1 MMTSAGERCS
11 SSSLWQLWIDTG
23 GTFTDCIAIDP
34 GGSVQRVKVLSS
46 GAVRARVVSNGV
58 DDLRLETPFDVPGGF
73 FEGYGLI
80 PLAGGAPVQVEEWAA
95 DGSCRLVESEGS
107 GNPGGAN
114 PRHPRTCPSAP
125 HRALGWNGSGF
136 GPELVV
142 ELVSPE
148 NAPILAARIATGT
161 ALGEPLPACDLR
173 LATTR
178 GTNALLERAGSRT
191 VLFVTEG
198 FADLLLIGDQARPDI
213 FALNIERPAPLYERA
228 VEVGGRLDAEGREL
242 LPLDEDGLRTA
253 ARALVGEGFRAAAVA
268 LMHSYRNPV
277 HERRTER
284 ILRCAGFE
292 TVSCS
297 AELAPLIKIVPRAHT
312 AVVDAYLGRA
322 VGEYLETTG
331 AALSGGSKVG
341 ARGVAPRVMT
351 SAGGLASFAS
361 YRPKDSLLS
370 GPAGGVVGAAAAGRA
385 SGMERI
391 IGFDMGGTS
400 TDVSRYDGD
409 FEYNFEFRVGDATV
423 VAPALAIE
431 TVAAGGGSICG
442 VDHGQLK
449 VGPESA
455 GARPGPACYGA
466 GGPLTIT
473 DVNLLLGRIDPA
485 AFGLPIDAAA
495 AERRSAEALSGLAGS
510 EEQLLGGFLQ
520 VANERMADAI
530 RRISISRGYDPA
542 DYALV
547 SFGGAGGQHACAIA
561 SELGMRTVI
570 VPVDTSLLSA
580 VGLGHAVLERFAHRQ
595 VLAPLDAVAAGP
607 LVEKLEQ
614 EALAALVSERGANLE
629 GAAVRRRI
637 VRLRLQGQET
647 ALEVELASAAHA
659 RSTGAI
665 ASLFAERY
673 RAVYGYPPPE
683 HPIEVESIRVL
694 ASTAPAA
701 GRLDRGRE
709 ERAAER
715 GTGRRRAWFDPW
727 KAAELLV
734 REDLAPG
741 FERSGPCLVQ
751 ERHSITVVEPGWDLR
766 VDDAHALVL
775 SRTADV

>member
-1 MMTSAGERCS
+1 MPP
-11 SSSLWQLWIDTG
+11 LWQLWIDTG
-23 GTFTDCIAIDP
+23 GTFTDCVAIDP
-34 GGSVQRVKVLSS
+34 EGSSRCVKVLSS
-46 GAVRARVVSNGV
+46 GAVRATVVSNGAQGP
-58 DDLRLETPFDVPGGF
+58 RLETRFDLPEGF
-73 FEGYGLI
+73 FAGYRAVPLGEGTPAL
-80 PLAGGAPVQVEEWAA
+80 VEEWSA
-95 DGSCRLVESEGS
+95 DGTCRLLPVE
-107 GNPGGAN
+107 GGAAT
-114 PRHPRTCPSAP
+114 P
-125 HRALGWNGSGF
+125 ALEPGRVL
-136 GPELVV
+136 EL
-142 ELVSPE
+142 LSPE
-148 NAPILAARIATGT
+148 NAPILAARIATGS
-161 ALGEPLPACDLR
+161 ALSEPLPPCDLR

-213 FALNIERPAPLYERA
+213 FALAVERPAPLYERS

-242 LPLDEDGLRTA
+242 EPLDEDGLGNA
-253 ARALVGEGFRAAAVA
+253 ARALVDEGFRAAAVA
-268 LMHSYRNPV
+268 LMHSYRNPD
-277 HERRTER
+277 HERRAER
-284 ILRCAGFE
+284 ILRSAGFR

-322 VGEYLETTG
+322 VGGYLETTG
-331 AALSGGSKVG
+331 AALSGGRAGGRGPEAGEAGG
-341 ARGVAPRVMT
+341 AAPRVMT
-351 SAGGLASFAS
+351 SAGGLAGFSS

-385 SGMERI
+385 SGHDRV

-409 FEYNFEFRVGDATV
+409 FEYNFEFRVGDAVV

-431 TVAAGGGSICG
+431 TVASGGGSICR
-442 VDHGQLK
+442 VDHGQLE

-473 DVNLLLGRIDPA
+473 DVNLLLGRIDPS
-485 AFGLPIDAAA
+485 AFGLPIDVAA
-495 AERRSAEALSGLAGS
+495 AEERAAEALAGLGGVN
-510 EEQLLGGFLQ
+510 ERLLGGFLAI
-520 VANERMADAI
+520 ANERMADAI
-530 RRISISRGYDPA
+530 RRISISRGYDPT

-561 SELGMRTVI
+561 SELGMETVI

-595 VLAPLDAVAAGP
+595 VLEPLDGGGVGSV
-607 LVEKLEQ
+607 VERLEG
-614 EALAALVSERGANLE
+614 EALSRLLEEGGANLE

-637 VRLRLQGQET
+637 VRLRLLGQET
-647 ALEVELASAAHA
+647 ALEVEPASAAEA
-659 RSTGAI
+659 ASSEVI
-665 ASLFAERY
+665 AGLFADRY
-673 RAVYGYPPPE
+673 QAVYGYPPPE
-683 HPIEVESIRVL
+683 HPIEVESVRVL

-701 GRLDRGRE
+701 ARLDRAGTARGRE
-709 ERAAER
+709 VEAGEY
-715 GTGRRRAWFDPW
+715 RAWFAGW
-727 KAAELLV
+727 GTAALLR

-751 ERHSITVVEPGWDLR
+751 ERHSITVVEPGWSLR
-766 VDDAHALVL
+766 VDEARALVL
-775 SRTADV
+775 EGPQEA

>member
-1 MMTSAGERCS
+1 MPP
-11 SSSLWQLWIDTG
+11 LWQLWIDTG
-23 GTFTDCIAIDP
+23 GTFTDCVAIDP
-34 GGSVQRVKVLSS
+34 EGSSRCVKVLSS
-46 GAVRARVVSNGV
+46 GAVRATVVSNGARGP
-58 DDLRLETPFDVPGGF
+58 RLETRFDLPDGFFAGYRAAPLGEGAPALVERWSADGTCGLRPAVPG
-73 FEGYGLI
+73 
-80 PLAGGAPVQVEEWAA
+80 AGDPVYRPGQV
-95 DGSCRLVESEGS
+95 L
-107 GNPGGAN
+107 
-114 PRHPRTCPSAP
+114 
-125 HRALGWNGSGF
+125 
-136 GPELVV
+136 

-161 ALGEPLPACDLR
+161 ALREPLPPCDLR

-191 VLFVTEG
+191 ALFVTEG
-198 FADLLLIGDQARPDI
+198 FGDLLLIGDQARPDI
-213 FALNIERPAPLYERA
+213 FALAVERPAPLYERS
-228 VEVGGRLDAEGREL
+228 VEVAGRLDAGGREL
-242 LPLDEDGLRTA
+242 VPLDEDGLERA
-253 ARALVGEGFRAAAVA
+253 ARALVDEGFRAAAVA
-268 LMHSYRNPV
+268 FMHSYRNPD
-277 HERRTER
+277 HERRAER
-284 ILRCAGFE
+284 VLRSAGFG

-322 VGEYLETTG
+322 VGGYLETTG
-331 AALSGGSKVG
+331 AALAGGRGPDAGESD
-341 ARGVAPRVMT
+341 GVAPRVMT

-385 SGMERI
+385 SGHERV

-409 FEYNFEFRVGDATV
+409 FEYNFEFRVGDAVV

-431 TVAAGGGSICG
+431 TVAAGGGSICR

-485 AFGLPIDAAA
+485 AFGLPIDVAA
-495 AERRSAEALSGLAGS
+495 AERRAAEALAGLGGGA
-510 EEQLLGGFLQ
+510 ERLLGGFLAI
-520 VANERMADAI
+520 ANERMADAI

-561 SELGMRTVI
+561 SELGMETVV

-595 VLAPLDAVAAGP
+595 VLEPLDGGGVGAAVDA
-607 LVEKLEQ
+607 LER
-614 EALAALVSERGANLE
+614 EALSRLLEERGANLE

-637 VRLRLQGQET
+637 VRLRLLGQET
-647 ALEVELASAAHA
+647 ALEVEPASAEEA
-659 RSTGAI
+659 RSADGI
-665 ASLFAERY
+665 AALFAERY

-683 HPIEVESIRVL
+683 HPIEVESVRVL

-701 GRLDRGRE
+701 ARLDREGGGPAGDVGVGE
-709 ERAAER
+709 C
-715 GTGRRRAWFDPW
+715 RAWFDGW
-727 KAAELLV
+727 RTAALLCREEL
-734 REDLAPG
+734 AAG

-751 ERHSITVVEPGWDLR
+751 ERHSITVVEPGWKLR
-766 VDDAHALVL
+766 VDEAGALVL
-775 SRTADV
+775 RFDAA

>member
-1 MMTSAGERCS
+1 MPP
-11 SSSLWQLWIDTG
+11 LWQLWIDTG
-23 GTFTDCIAIDP
+23 GTFTDCVAIDP
-34 GGSVQRVKVLSS
+34 EGSSRCVKVLSS
-46 GAVRARVVSNGV
+46 GAVRATVLSNGPRGP
-58 DDLRLETPFDVPGGF
+58 RLETRFDLPEGF
-73 FEGYGLI
+73 FAGYRAV
-80 PLAGGAPVQVEEWAA
+80 PLGEGAPALVDRWSA
-95 DGSCRLVESEGS
+95 DGTCSLLPAESGVATPACE
-107 GNPGGAN
+107 PGQV
-114 PRHPRTCPSAP
+114 
-125 HRALGWNGSGF
+125 L
-136 GPELVV
+136 EL
-142 ELVSPE
+142 LSPE
-148 NAPILAARIATGT
+148 NAPILAARIATGR
-161 ALGEPLPACDLR
+161 ALNESLPPCDLR

-191 VLFVTEG
+191 VLFVTAG

-213 FALNIERPAPLYERA
+213 FALAVERPAPLHERS

-242 LPLDEDGLRTA
+242 EPLDEDGLRTA
-253 ARALVGEGFRAAAVA
+253 ARALVDEGFGAAAVA
-268 LMHSYRNPV
+268 LMHSYRNPD
-277 HERRTER
+277 HERRAER
-284 ILRCAGFE
+284 ILRSAGFA

-322 VGEYLETTG
+322 VGGYLETTRT
-331 AALSGGSKVG
+331 ALSGSRGSEAG
-341 ARGVAPRVMT
+341 EAGGVAPRVMT
-351 SAGGLASFAS
+351 SAGGLAGFSS

-385 SGMERI
+385 SGHERV

-409 FEYNFEFRVGDATV
+409 FEYNFEFRVGDAVV

-431 TVAAGGGSICG
+431 TVASGGGSICR

-473 DVNLLLGRIDPA
+473 DVNLLLGRIDPK
-485 AFGLPIDAAA
+485 AFGLPIDVAA
-495 AERRSAEALSGLAGS
+495 AEDRAAEALADLGGVD
-510 EEQLLGGFLQ
+510 ERLLGGFLAI
-520 VANERMADAI
+520 ANERMADAI
-530 RRISISRGYDPA
+530 RRISISRGYDPT

-561 SELGMRTVI
+561 SELGMGTVL

-595 VLAPLDAVAAGP
+595 VLEPLDGGGVGSV
-607 LVEKLEQ
+607 VERLER
-614 EALAALVSERGANLE
+614 EALSRLLEERGANLE

-637 VRLRLQGQET
+637 VRLRLLGQET
-647 ALEVELASAAHA
+647 ALEVEPASAAEA
-659 RSTGAI
+659 ASTDLI
-665 ASLFAERY
+665 AGLFADRY
-673 RAVYGYPPPE
+673 QAVYGYPPPE
-683 HPIEVESIRVL
+683 HPIEVESVRVL

-701 GRLDRGRE
+701 ARLDRAGT
-709 ERAAER
+709 AASGDAGAGEY
-715 GTGRRRAWFDPW
+715 RAWFDGW
-727 KAAELLV
+727 RTAALLR

-751 ERHSITVVEPGWDLR
+751 ERHSITVVEPGWRLR
-766 VDDAHALVL
+766 VDEARGLLLRRAQT
-775 SRTADV
+775 SGAKERI

>member
-1 MMTSAGERCS
+1 MP
-11 SSSLWQLWIDTG
+11 SLWQLWIDTG

-34 GGSVQRVKVLSS
+34 AGAARSVKVLSS
-46 GAVRARVVSNGV
+46 GAVRATVRSNGV
-58 DDLRLETPFDVPGGF
+58 RGLRLQTPFDVLDGF
-73 FEGYGLI
+73 FAGYGVARLDRGS
-80 PLAGGAPVQVEEWAA
+80 PDDGEAARVDTWSA
-95 DGSCRLVESEGS
+95 DGTCRLRPVGDV
-107 GNPGGAN
+107 A
-114 PRHPRTCPSAP
+114 A
-125 HRALGWNGSGF
+125 ASGF
-136 GPELVV
+136 EPGQVL

-148 NAPILAARIATGT
+148 NAPILAARIATGR
-161 ALGEPLPACDLR
+161 ALHEALPPCDLR

-191 VLFVTEG
+191 ALFLTEG
-198 FADLLLIGDQARPDI
+198 FGDLLLIGDQARPDI
-213 FALNIERPAPLYERA
+213 FALDIERPAPLYERA

-242 LPLDEDGLRTA
+242 APLDEAGLRA
-253 ARALVGEGFRAAAVA
+253 AAASLVAEGFRAAAVA
-268 LMHSYRNPV
+268 LMHSYRNPA
-277 HERRTER
+277 HERRAER
-284 ILRCAGFE
+284 VLRDAGFE

-322 VGEYLETTG
+322 VGGYLEATG
-331 AALSGGSKVG
+331 AALSGGSKVEDG
-341 ARGVAPRVMT
+341 GPAPRVMT
-351 SAGGLASFAS
+351 SAGGLASFSS

-385 SGMERI
+385 SGTERV

-409 FEYNFEFRVGDATV
+409 FEYNFEFRVGDAVV

-485 AFGLPIDAAA
+485 AFGLPVDVAA
-495 AERRSAEALSGLAGS
+495 AERRAAEALADLGGAG
-510 EEQLLGGFLQ
+510 EALLGGFLQ

-561 SELGMRTVI
+561 SELGMEAVI

-580 VGLGHAVLERFAHRQ
+580 VGLGHAVVERFAHRQ
-595 VLAPLDAVAAGP
+595 VLEPLDGGGVAAA
-607 LVEKLEQ
+607 VEDLEQ
-614 EALAALVSERGANLE
+614 EALSRLLEERGVNLK

-637 VRLRLQGQET
+637 VRLRLLGQET
-647 ALEVELASAAHA
+647 ALEVEPGSANEA
-659 RSTGAI
+659 RSTDRI
-665 ASLFAERY
+665 AALFAGRY

-683 HPIEVESIRVL
+683 HPIEVESVRVL

-701 GRLDRGRE
+701 ARLKRRE
-709 ERAAER
+709 ARPDGEVTVGEH
-715 GTGRRRAWFDPW
+715 RAWFDGW
-727 KAAELLV
+727 RTAELLR
-734 REDLAPG
+734 REELVAG

-751 ERHSITVVEPGWDLR
+751 ERHSITVVEPGWNLR
-766 VDDAHALVL
+766 VDEAAALVL
-775 SRTADV
+775 SR

>member
-1 MMTSAGERCS
+1 MPP
-11 SSSLWQLWIDTG
+11 LWQLWIDTG
-23 GTFTDCIAIDP
+23 GTFTDCIALDP
-34 GGSVQRVKVLSS
+34 GGSSRCVKVLSS
-46 GAVRARVVSNGV
+46 GAVRATVVSHGPRGP
-58 DDLRLETPFDVPGGF
+58 RLETRFDLPEGF
-73 FEGYGLI
+73 FAGYRAVPLGEG
-80 PLAGGAPVQVEEWAA
+80 PSA
-95 DGSCRLVESEGS
+95 LVEQWSVDGTCKLLPAENGA
-107 GNPGGAN
+107 GVPAFEPGQV
-114 PRHPRTCPSAP
+114 
-125 HRALGWNGSGF
+125 L
-136 GPELVV
+136 EL
-142 ELVSPE
+142 LSPE
-148 NAPILAARIATGT
+148 NAPILAARIATAR
-161 ALGEPLPACDLR
+161 ALDEPLPPCDLR

-213 FALNIERPAPLYERA
+213 FALAVERPAPLYERS
-228 VEVGGRLDAEGREL
+228 VEVSGRLDAEGREL
-242 LPLDEDGLRTA
+242 EPLDEDGLRTA
-253 ARALVGEGFRAAAVA
+253 ARALVDEGFGAAAVA
-268 LMHSYRNPV
+268 LMHSYRNPD
-277 HERRTER
+277 HERRAER
-284 ILRCAGFE
+284 ILRSAGFR

-322 VGEYLETTG
+322 VGGYLETTG
-331 AALSGGSKVG
+331 AALSGGRAAG
-341 ARGVAPRVMT
+341 RGPVAGEAGSVAPRVMT
-351 SAGGLASFAS
+351 SAGGLAGFSS

-385 SGMERI
+385 SGHGRV

-409 FEYNFEFRVGDATV
+409 FEYNFEFRVGDAVV

-431 TVAAGGGSICG
+431 TVASGGGSICR

-473 DVNLLLGRIDPA
+473 DVNLLLGRIDSA
-485 AFGLPIDAAA
+485 AFGLPIDVAA
-495 AERRSAEALSGLAGS
+495 AEKRAAEALAGLGS
-510 EEQLLGGFLQ
+510 VDEELLGGFLAI
-520 VANERMADAI
+520 ANERMADAI
-530 RRISISRGYDPA
+530 RRISISRGYDPT

-561 SELGMRTVI
+561 SELGMETVI

-595 VLAPLDAVAAGP
+595 VLEPLDGGGVGSV
-607 LVEKLEQ
+607 VERLER
-614 EALAALVSERGANLE
+614 EALSRLLEERGANLE

-637 VRLRLQGQET
+637 VRLRLLGQET
-647 ALEVELASAAHA
+647 ALEVEPGSLEEA
-659 RSTGAI
+659 RSAD
-665 ASLFAERY
+665 AVAALFAERY
-673 RAVYGYPPPE
+673 QAVYGYPPPE

-701 GRLDRGRE
+701 ARRDRGGVSRTGDVRVRE
-709 ERAAER
+709 H
-715 GTGRRRAWFDPW
+715 RAWFDGW
-727 KAAELLV
+727 RTAALLRREELSG
-734 REDLAPG
+734 G

-751 ERHSITVVEPGWDLR
+751 EQHSITVVEPGWKLR
-766 VDDAHALVL
+766 VDEAGALVL
-775 SRTADV
+775 RTSAERGRT

>member
-1 MMTSAGERCS
+1 MPP
-11 SSSLWQLWIDTG
+11 LWQLWIDTG
-23 GTFTDCIAIDP
+23 GTFTDCIALDP
-34 GGSVQRVKVLSS
+34 AGSVQCVKVLSS
-46 GAVRARVVSNGV
+46 GAVRATVLSDGARE
-58 DDLRLETPFDVPGGF
+58 LRLETPFDLPEGF
-73 FEGYGLI
+73 FAGYAAMPLGEGAPARVEEWSADGTCRLR
-80 PLAGGAPVQVEEWAA
+80 PAAGGAGAPAFSAGQV
-95 DGSCRLVESEGS
+95 L
-107 GNPGGAN
+107 
-114 PRHPRTCPSAP
+114 
-125 HRALGWNGSGF
+125 
-136 GPELVV
+136 

-148 NAPILAARIATGT
+148 NAPILAARIATRR
-161 ALGEPLPACDLR
+161 ALQEPLPPCDLR

-213 FALNIERPAPLYERA
+213 FALAVERPAPLYERS
-228 VEVGGRLDAEGREL
+228 VEVAGRLDAEGREL
-242 LPLDEDGLRTA
+242 VPLDEDGLRTA
-253 ARALVGEGFRAAAVA
+253 ARALVDEGFRAAAVA
-268 LMHSYRNPV
+268 FMHSYRNPD
-277 HERRTER
+277 HERRAER
-284 ILRCAGFE
+284 ILRSAGFG

-322 VGEYLETTG
+322 VGGYLETTG
-331 AALSGGSKVG
+331 AALSGGRGSEAG
-341 ARGVAPRVMT
+341 GNGGVAPRVMT
-351 SAGGLASFAS
+351 SAGGLASFSS

-385 SGMERI
+385 SGHERV

-409 FEYNFEFRVGDATV
+409 FEYNFEFRVGDAVV

-431 TVAAGGGSICG
+431 TVASGGGSICR

-485 AFGLPIDAAA
+485 AFGLPIDVAA
-495 AERRSAEALSGLAGS
+495 AERRAAEALAGLGGVD
-510 EEQLLGGFLQ
+510 ERLLGGFLAI
-520 VANERMADAI
+520 ANERMADAI

-561 SELGMRTVI
+561 SELGMETVV

-595 VLAPLDAVAAGP
+595 VLAPLDGGGVGAAVD
-607 LVEKLEQ
+607 ELER
-614 EALAALVSERGANLE
+614 EALSRLLEERGANLE

-637 VRLRLQGQET
+637 VRLRLLGQET
-647 ALEVELASAAHA
+647 ALEVEPGSAEQA
-659 RSTGAI
+659 RSADVI
-665 ASLFAERY
+665 AALFDERY

-683 HPIEVESIRVL
+683 HPIEIESIRVL

-701 GRLDRGRE
+701 ARLDREGASTAGE
-709 ERAAER
+709 VGAGEH
-715 GTGRRRAWFDPW
+715 RAWFDGW
-727 KAAELLV
+727 RTAALLRREEL
-734 REDLAPG
+734 AGG

-751 ERHSITVVEPGWDLR
+751 ERHSITVVEPGWKLR
-766 VDDAHALVL
+766 VDEAGALVL
-775 SRTADV
+775 GTSAEG

>member
-1 MMTSAGERCS
+1 M
-11 SSSLWQLWIDTG
+11 SSLWQLWIDTG

-34 GGSVQRVKVLSS
+34 GGSARCVKVLSS
-46 GAVRARVVSNGV
+46 GAVRATVVSI
-58 DDLRLETPFDVPGGF
+58 DDRGPRLETRFDLPDGF
-73 FEGYGLI
+73 FAGYRAA
-80 PLAGGAPVQVEEWAA
+80 PLGGGAAARVERWSR
-95 DGSCRLVESEGS
+95 DGTCRLSAEG
-107 GNPGGAN
+107 GGA
-114 PRHPRTCPSAP
+114 AP
-125 HRALGWNGSGF
+125 GRDPHARGRPLGQRGSRREDAPPGVAP
-136 GPELVV
+136 GQVL

-161 ALGEPLPACDLR
+161 ALHEPLPPCDLR

-191 VLFVTEG
+191 ALFVTEG

-213 FALNIERPAPLYERA
+213 FALAVERPAPLYERA
-228 VEVGGRLDAEGREL
+228 VEVAGRLDAEGREL
-242 LPLDEDGLRTA
+242 APLDEDGLAAA
-253 ARALVGEGFRAAAVA
+253 ARALVDEGFRAAAVA
-268 LMHSYRNPV
+268 LMHSYRNPD
-277 HERRTER
+277 HERRAER
-284 ILRCAGFE
+284 ILRDAGFE

-322 VGEYLETTG
+322 VGGYLETTG
-331 AALSGGSKVG
+331 AALAGG
-341 ARGVAPRVMT
+341 RGPEAAGNGGVSPRVMT

-385 SGMERI
+385 SGHDRV

-431 TVAAGGGSICG
+431 TVASGGGSICR

-473 DVNLLLGRIDPA
+473 DVNLLLGRIDSA
-485 AFGLPIDAAA
+485 AFGLPIDVAA
-495 AERRSAEALSGLAGS
+495 AERRAAEALADLDGAG
-510 EEQLLGGFLQ
+510 EELLGGFLAI
-520 VANERMADAI
+520 ANERMADAI

-561 SELGMRTVI
+561 SELGMATVV

-595 VLAPLDAVAAGP
+595 VLEPLDGGVGAV
-607 LVEKLEQ
+607 VQELER
-614 EALAALVSERGANLE
+614 EALSRLLEERGANLE

-637 VRLRLQGQET
+637 VRLRLLGQET
-647 ALEVELASAAHA
+647 ALEVEPGSAEQA
-659 RSTGAI
+659 RSAEAI
-665 ASLFAERY
+665 AALFAERY

-683 HPIEVESIRVL
+683 HPIEVESVRVL

-701 GRLDRGRE
+701 ARLDRAGE
-709 ERAAER
+709 VLAGDAPVRAH
-715 GTGRRRAWFDPW
+715 RAWFDGW
-727 KAAELLV
+727 QAAALLR
-734 REDLAPG
+734 REELAPG

-751 ERHSITVVEPGWDLR
+751 ERHSITVVEPGWKLR
-766 VDDAHALVL
+766 VDEAGALVL
-775 SRTADV
+775 DRPPGA

>member
-1 MMTSAGERCS
+1 MLPDSRSDVA
-11 SSSLWQLWIDTG
+11 SLWQLWIDTG
-23 GTFTDCIAIDP
+23 GTFTDCVATSPRGD
-34 GGSVQRVKVLSS
+34 VQCLKVLSS
-46 GAVRARVVSNGV
+46 GAVRARVVSDGQ
-58 DDLRLETPFDVPGGF
+58 DGLRLETPFDLPGGF
-73 FEGYGLI
+73 FEGYGLA
-80 PLAGGAPVQVEEWAA
+80 PLRGGTPVRVEAWSA
-95 DGSCRLVESEGS
+95 DGSCRLAD
-107 GNPGGAN
+107 GAGYG
-114 PRHPRTCPSAP
+114 RGLEHD
-125 HRALGWNGSGF
+125 
-136 GPELVV
+136 LVV

-148 NAPILAARIATGT
+148 NAPILAARIATGR
-161 ALGEPLPACDLR
+161 ALGEQLPACDLR

-213 FALNIERPAPLYERA
+213 FALNIERPGPLYERA
-228 VEVGGRLDAEGREL
+228 VEVGGRLDAGGREL
-242 LPLDEDGLRTA
+242 APLDEDGLRA
-253 ARALVGEGFRAAAVA
+253 AAKALVGEGFRAAAVA
-268 LMHSYRNPV
+268 LLHSYRNPV
-277 HERRTER
+277 HEQRAGD
-284 ILRCAGFE
+284 ILRSAGFE

-322 VGEYLETTG
+322 VGGYLETTG
-331 AALSGGSKVG
+331 AALAGGAETAG
-341 ARGVAPRVMT
+341 NGVAPRVMT
-351 SAGGLASFAS
+351 SAGGLASFS
-361 YRPKDSLLS
+361 NYRPKDSLLS
-370 GPAGGVVGAAAAGRA
+370 GPAGGVVGAAAAGRM
-385 SGMERI
+385 SGMERV

-442 VDHGQLK
+442 ADHGQLK

-485 AFGLPIDAAA
+485 SFGLPIDIGA
-495 AERRSAEALSGLAGS
+495 AERRAAEVLAGLAGS
-510 EEQLLGGFLQ
+510 EEELLGGFLQ

-530 RRISISRGYDPA
+530 RRVSISRGYDPA

-561 SELGMRTVI
+561 SELAMRVVI

-595 VLAPLDAVAAGP
+595 VLEPLDGGRIGA
-607 LVEKLEQ
+607 LIEELER

-647 ALEVELASAAHA
+647 ALEVEPASATEAG
-659 RSTGAI
+659 STGAVT
-665 ASLFAERY
+665 ALFVDRY
-673 RAVYGYPPPE
+673 RAVYGYRPPE

-701 GRLDRGRE
+701 GRLDRGA
-709 ERAAER
+709 RAPQRARAE
-715 GTGRRRAWFDPW
+715 RRRAWFGNW
-727 KAAELLV
+727 RSAELLH
-734 REDLAPG
+734 RESLPPG
-741 FERSGPCLVQ
+741 FEQDGPCLVQ
-751 ERHSITVVEPGWDLR
+751 ERHSITVVEPGWSLR
-766 VDDAHALVL
+766 VDDAKALVL
-775 SRTADV
+775 RRMTGA

>member
-1 MMTSAGERCS
+1 MPP
-11 SSSLWQLWIDTG
+11 LWQLWIDTG
-23 GTFTDCIAIDP
+23 GTFTDCVAIDP
-34 GGSVQRVKVLSS
+34 AGAVQCIKVLSS
-46 GAVRARVVSNGV
+46 GAVRATVVSEGV
-58 DDLRLETPFDVPGGF
+58 DGLCLGTPFDLPDRF
-73 FEGYGLI
+73 FEGYDLAL
-80 PLAGGAPVQVEEWAA
+80 LAGGAPVRVAEWLA
-95 DGSCRLVESEGS
+95 DGSCRLTEGS
-107 GNPGGAN
+107 ARGAT
-114 PRHPRTCPSAP
+114 RRFE
-125 HRALGWNGSGF
+125 RD
-136 GPELVV
+136 LVV

-148 NAPILAARIATGT
+148 NAPILAARIATAT

-191 VLFVTEG
+191 VLFVTDG

-213 FALNIERPAPLYERA
+213 FALDIERPAPLYERT
-228 VEVGGRLDAEGREL
+228 VEVGGRLDADGREL
-242 LPLDEDGLRTA
+242 APLDEDGLRKA
-253 ARALVGEGFRAAAVA
+253 ARALVQEGFRAAAVA
-268 LMHSYRNPV
+268 LMHSYRNPE
-277 HERRTER
+277 HEQRAAG
-284 ILRCAGFE
+284 ILRAAGFE

-322 VGEYLETTG
+322 VGGYLETTG
-331 AALSGGSKVG
+331 AALSGGPAAEDG
-341 ARGVAPRVMT
+341 RVAPRVMT
-351 SAGGLASFAS
+351 SAGGLASFSS

-370 GPAGGVVGAAAAGRA
+370 GPAGGVVGAAAAGWA
-385 SGMERI
+385 SGTERV

-431 TVAAGGGSICG
+431 TVAAGGGSICSG
-442 VDHGQLK
+442 DHGQLK

-485 AFGLPIDAAA
+485 AFGLPIDVAA
-495 AERRSAEALSGLAGS
+495 AERRSAEALAGLTGA
-510 EEQLLGGFLQ
+510 EEELLGGFLQ

-530 RRISISRGYDPA
+530 RRISISRGYDPT

-561 SELGMRTVI
+561 TELAMRTVI

-595 VLAPLDAVAAGP
+595 VLASLEAVALGP
-607 LVEKLEQ
+607 LVEELEQ
-614 EALAALVSERGANLE
+614 GALAALVSERGANLE

-647 ALEVELASAAHA
+647 ALEVEPDSAAEA

-665 ASLFAERY
+665 ATLFAERY

-694 ASTAPAA
+694 ASTAPTA
-701 GRLDRGRE
+701 GRLARGAE
-709 ERAAER
+709 ER
-715 GTGRRRAWFDPW
+715 TGEPETRRRRAWFDGW
-727 KAAELLV
+727 RAAELLL

-741 FERSGPCLVQ
+741 FEQTGPCLVQ
-751 ERHSITVVEPGWDLR
+751 ERHSIAVVEPGWCLR
-766 VDDAHALVL
+766 VDDALALVL
-775 SRTADV
+775 SRAGR

>member
-1 MMTSAGERCS
+1 MPC
-11 SSSLWQLWIDTG
+11 LWQLWIDTG
-23 GTFTDCIAIDP
+23 GTFTDCIALDP
-34 GGSVQRVKVLSS
+34 AGAVQCIKVLSS
-46 GAVRARVVSNGV
+46 GSVRATVVSDGS
-58 DDLRLETPFDVPGGF
+58 DGADGLRLETPFDLPDGF
-73 FEGYGLI
+73 FEGYALT
-80 PLAGGAPVQVEEWAA
+80 PLAGGTPVRVEEWSA
-95 DGSCRLVESEGS
+95 DGSCRLADGAGS

-114 PRHPRTCPSAP
+114 PRHPRTSPSAR

-136 GPELVV
+136 GRGLVV

-148 NAPILAARIATGT
+148 NAPILAARIATGRT
-161 ALGEPLPACDLR
+161 LHEPLPACDLR

-242 LPLDEDGLRTA
+242 LPLDENGLRTA

-268 LMHSYRNPV
+268 LMHSYRNPA
-277 HERRTER
+277 HEERAER
-284 ILRCAGFE
+284 ILSCAGFE

-322 VGEYLETTG
+322 VGGYLETTG
-331 AALSGGSKVG
+331 AALGGG
-341 ARGVAPRVMT
+341 PAAEEGRLAPRVMT

-442 VDHGQLK
+442 EDHGQLK

-485 AFGLPIDAAA
+485 AFGLPIDSAA
-495 AERRSAEALSGLAGS
+495 AERRSAEVLGGLTGS

-595 VLAPLDAVAAGP
+595 VLAPLDGVAVGP
-607 LVEKLEQ
+607 LVEELEQ

-647 ALEVELASAAHA
+647 ALEVEPASAAEA
-659 RSTGAI
+659 RSIGAI
-665 ASLFAERY
+665 AALFADRY

-683 HPIEVESIRVL
+683 HPVEVESIRVL

-701 GRLDRGRE
+701 GRLERGPE
-709 ERAAER
+709 ERAVEA
-715 GTGRRRAWFDPW
+715 GTRNRRAWFDGW
-727 KAAELLV
+727 RTAEILW
-734 REDLAPG
+734 RDSLASG
-741 FERSGPCLVQ
+741 FERAGPCLVQ
-751 ERHSITVVEPGWDLR
+751 ERHSITVVEPGWNLR

-775 SRTADV
+775 SWSAGV

>member
-1 MMTSAGERCS
+1 MLPDSGSDVA
-11 SSSLWQLWIDTG
+11 SLWQLWIDTG
-23 GTFTDCIAIDP
+23 GTFTDCVAIAPD
-34 GGSVQRVKVLSS
+34 GSVQCIKVLSS
-46 GAVRARVVSNGV
+46 GAVRARVVSDGG
-58 DDLRLETPFDVPGGF
+58 DGLRLETPFDLPGGF
-73 FEGYGLI
+73 FDGYGLA
-80 PLAGGAPVQVEEWAA
+80 PLAGGTPVSVEAWSA
-95 DGSCRLVESEGS
+95 DGSCRLAD
-107 GNPGGAN
+107 GAGYG
-114 PRHPRTCPSAP
+114 RGLEHD
-125 HRALGWNGSGF
+125 
-136 GPELVV
+136 LVV

-148 NAPILAARIATGT
+148 NAPILAARIATGR
-161 ALGEPLPACDLR
+161 ALGEQLPACDLR

-213 FALNIERPAPLYERA
+213 FALNIERPAPLYERT
-228 VEVGGRLDAEGREL
+228 VEVGGRLDATGREL
-242 LPLDEDGLRTA
+242 APLDEDRLRVA
-253 ARALVGEGFRAAAVA
+253 ARALVGEGFGAAAVA
-268 LMHSYRNPV
+268 LLHSYRNPA
-277 HERRTER
+277 HEQRAGD
-284 ILRCAGFE
+284 ILRSAGFE

-322 VGEYLETTG
+322 VGGYLETTG
-331 AALSGGSKVG
+331 AALAGG
-341 ARGVAPRVMT
+341 AEAADNGVAPRVMT
-351 SAGGLASFAS
+351 SAGGLASFSS

-370 GPAGGVVGAAAAGRA
+370 GPAGGVVGAAAAGRT

-485 AFGLPIDAAA
+485 SFGLPIDVGA
-495 AERRSAEALSGLAGS
+495 AERRAAEVLAGLAGS
-510 EEQLLGGFLQ
+510 EEGLLGGFLQ

-530 RRISISRGYDPA
+530 RRISVSRGYDPA

-561 SELGMRTVI
+561 SELAMRTVV

-580 VGLGHAVLERFAHRQ
+580 VGLGHAVVERFAHRQ
-595 VLAPLDAVAAGP
+595 VLEPLDGGRIGA
-607 LVEKLEQ
+607 LIEELER

-647 ALEVELASAAHA
+647 ALEVEPASATEAG
-659 RSTGAI
+659 STGAVT
-665 ASLFAERY
+665 ALFVDRY

-701 GRLDRGRE
+701 GRLDRGP
-709 ERAAER
+709 RAPQRARAE
-715 GTGRRRAWFDPW
+715 RRRAWFGNW
-727 KAAELLV
+727 RSAELLH
-734 REDLAPG
+734 RESLPPG
-741 FERSGPCLVQ
+741 FEQDGPCLAQ
-751 ERHSITVVEPGWDLR
+751 ERHSITVVEPGWSLR
-766 VDDAHALVL
+766 VDDAKALVL
-775 SRTADV
+775 RRMAGA

>member
-1 MMTSAGERCS
+1 MRG
-11 SSSLWQLWIDTG
+11 LWQLWIDTG
-23 GTFTDCIAIDP
+23 GTFTDCVAIDP
-34 GGSVQRVKVLSS
+34 AGPVQCIKVLSS
-46 GAVRARVVSNGV
+46 GAVRATVVTDGT
-58 DDLRLETPFDVPGGF
+58 DGLRLETPFDLPDGF
-73 FEGYGLI
+73 FEGYALT
-80 PLAGGAPVQVEEWAA
+80 PLAGGAPAQVEEWSA
-95 DGSCRLVESEGS
+95 DGSCRLADRKGR
-107 GNPGGAN
+107 G
-114 PRHPRTCPSAP
+114 
-125 HRALGWNGSGF
+125 NGSGF
-136 GPELVV
+136 ERDLVV

-148 NAPILAARIATGT
+148 NAPILAARIATGR
-161 ALGEPLPACDLR
+161 ALSEPLPACDLR

-198 FADLLLIGDQARPDI
+198 FADLLLIGDQARPEI

-242 LPLDEDGLRTA
+242 LPLDEDRLRTA
-253 ARALVGEGFRAAAVA
+253 ALALVGEGFRAAAVA
-268 LMHSYRNPV
+268 LMHSYRNPA
-277 HERRTER
+277 HEER
-284 ILRCAGFE
+284 AEGILRAAGFE

-322 VGEYLETTG
+322 VGGYLETTG
-331 AALSGGSKVG
+331 AALSGGSEAG
-341 ARGVAPRVMT
+341 TGGVAPRVMT
-351 SAGGLASFAS
+351 SAGGLASFSS

-385 SGMERI
+385 SGVERV

-485 AFGLPIDAAA
+485 AFGLPIDTAA
-495 AERRSAEALSGLAGS
+495 AERRSTEAVGGLAGS

-595 VLAPLDAVAAGP
+595 VLAPLDGGRIGL
-607 LVEKLEQ
+607 LVEDLEQ

-647 ALEVELASAAHA
+647 ALEVEPASAAEA

-673 RAVYGYPPPE
+673 GAVYGYPPPE

-709 ERAAER
+709 ERAAEPV
-715 GTGRRRAWFDPW
+715 TGRRRAWFDGW
-727 KAAELLV
+727 RAAELLR
-734 REDLAPG
+734 REGLAPG
-741 FERSGPCLVQ
+741 FEQAGPCLVQ

-766 VDDAHALVL
+766 VDGAKALVL
-775 SRTADV
+775 SRSAGG

>member
-1 MMTSAGERCS
+1 MSDVP
-11 SSSLWQLWIDTG
+11 SLWQLWIDTG

-34 GGSVQRVKVLSS
+34 AGAARSVKVLSS
-46 GAVRARVVSNGV
+46 GAVRATVRSNGV
-58 DDLRLETPFDVPGGF
+58 RGLRLQTPFDVPDGF
-73 FEGYGLI
+73 FAGYGVARLE
-80 PLAGGAPVQVEEWAA
+80 GGSPDGGEAVRVDTWSA
-95 DGSCRLVESEGS
+95 DGTCRLRPDGDV
-107 GNPGGAN
+107 A
-114 PRHPRTCPSAP
+114 A
-125 HRALGWNGSGF
+125 ASGF
-136 GPELVV
+136 EPGQVL

-148 NAPILAARIATGT
+148 NAPILAARIATGR
-161 ALGEPLPACDLR
+161 ALHEALPSCDLR

-191 VLFVTEG
+191 ALFVTEG
-198 FADLLLIGDQARPDI
+198 FRDLLLIGDQARPDI
-213 FALNIERPAPLYERA
+213 FALHIERPAPLYERA

-242 LPLDEDGLRTA
+242 APLDEAGLSA
-253 ARALVGEGFRAAAVA
+253 AAANLVAEGFRAAAVA
-268 LMHSYRNPV
+268 LMHSYRNPA
-277 HERRTER
+277 HEREAER
-284 ILRCAGFE
+284 VLRDAGFE

-322 VGEYLETTG
+322 VGGYLEATG
-331 AALSGGSKVG
+331 AALSGGAEVEAVEDG
-341 ARGVAPRVMT
+341 GPAPRVMT
-351 SAGGLASFAS
+351 SAGGLASFSS

-385 SGMERI
+385 SGTERA

-409 FEYNFEFRVGDATV
+409 FEYNFEFRVGDAVV

-485 AFGLPIDAAA
+485 AFGLPVDVAA
-495 AERRSAEALSGLAGS
+495 AERRAAEALADLGGAG
-510 EEQLLGGFLQ
+510 EALLGGFLQ

-561 SELGMRTVI
+561 SELGMETVI

-580 VGLGHAVLERFAHRQ
+580 VGLGHAVVERFAHRQ
-595 VLAPLDAVAAGP
+595 VLEPLDGGGVAAAVGD
-607 LVEKLEQ
+607 LER
-614 EALAALVSERGANLE
+614 EALDRLLEERGVNLT

-637 VRLRLQGQET
+637 VRLRLLGQET
-647 ALEVELASAAHA
+647 ALEVEPGSASEA
-659 RSTGAI
+659 RSTDRI
-665 ASLFAERY
+665 AALFAERY
-673 RAVYGYPPPE
+673 LAVYGYPPPE
-683 HPIEVESIRVL
+683 HPIEVESVRVL

-701 GRLDRGRE
+701 ARLERRE
-709 ERAAER
+709 ARPDGEVTVGEH
-715 GTGRRRAWFDPW
+715 RAWFDGW
-727 KAAELLV
+727 RTAELLC
-734 REDLAPG
+734 REELVAG

-751 ERHSITVVEPGWDLR
+751 ERHSITVVEPGWNLR
-766 VDDAHALVL
+766 VDEAAALVL
-775 SRTADV
+775 SR

>member
-1 MMTSAGERCS
+1 MPC
-11 SSSLWQLWIDTG
+11 LWQLWIDTG
-23 GTFTDCIAIDP
+23 GTFTDCIALDP
-34 GGSVQRVKVLSS
+34 AGAVQCIKVLSS
-46 GAVRARVVSNGV
+46 GSVRATVVSDGA
-58 DDLRLETPFDVPGGF
+58 DDLRLETPFDLPDGF
-73 FEGYGLI
+73 FEGYALT
-80 PLAGGAPVQVEEWAA
+80 PLAGGTPVRVEEWSA
-95 DGSCRLVESEGS
+95 DGSCRLADGAGS

-114 PRHPRTCPSAP
+114 PRHPRTSPSAR

-136 GPELVV
+136 GRGLVV

-148 NAPILAARIATGT
+148 NAPILAARIATGRT
-161 ALGEPLPACDLR
+161 LHEPLPACDLR

-242 LPLDEDGLRTA
+242 LPLDENGLRTA

-268 LMHSYRNPV
+268 LMHSYRNPA
-277 HERRTER
+277 HEERAER
-284 ILRCAGFE
+284 ILSCAGFE

-322 VGEYLETTG
+322 VGGYLETTG
-331 AALSGGSKVG
+331 AALGGG
-341 ARGVAPRVMT
+341 PAAEEGRLAPRVMT

-485 AFGLPIDAAA
+485 AFGLPIDSAA
-495 AERRSAEALSGLAGS
+495 AERRSAEVLGGLTGS

-595 VLAPLDAVAAGP
+595 VLAPLDGVAVGP
-607 LVEKLEQ
+607 LVEELEQ

-647 ALEVELASAAHA
+647 ALEVEPASAAEA
-659 RSTGAI
+659 CSTGAV
-665 ASLFAERY
+665 AALFADRY

-683 HPIEVESIRVL
+683 HPVEVESIRVL

-701 GRLDRGRE
+701 GRLERVPE
-709 ERAAER
+709 ERAVEA
-715 GTGRRRAWFDPW
+715 GTRNRRAWFDGW
-727 KAAELLV
+727 RTAEILW
-734 REDLAPG
+734 RDSLASG
-741 FERSGPCLVQ
+741 FERAGPCLVQ
-751 ERHSITVVEPGWDLR
+751 ERHSITVVEPGWNLR

-775 SRTADV
+775 SWSAGV

>member
-1 MMTSAGERCS
+1 MP
-11 SSSLWQLWIDTG
+11 SLWQLWIDTG

-34 GGSVQRVKVLSS
+34 AGAARSVKVLSS
-46 GAVRARVVSNGV
+46 GAVRATVRSNGV
-58 DDLRLETPFDVPGGF
+58 RGLRLQTPFDVPDGF
-73 FEGYGLI
+73 FAGYGVARLE
-80 PLAGGAPVQVEEWAA
+80 GGSPDGGEAARVDTWSA
-95 DGSCRLVESEGS
+95 DGTCRLRPDGDV
-107 GNPGGAN
+107 A
-114 PRHPRTCPSAP
+114 A
-125 HRALGWNGSGF
+125 ASGF
-136 GPELVV
+136 EPGQVL

-148 NAPILAARIATGT
+148 NAPILAARIATGR
-161 ALGEPLPACDLR
+161 ALHEALPPCDLR

-191 VLFVTEG
+191 ALFVTEG
-198 FADLLLIGDQARPDI
+198 FGDLLLIGDQARPDI
-213 FALNIERPAPLYERA
+213 FALHIERPAPLYERS

-242 LPLDEDGLRTA
+242 EPLDEAGLSA
-253 ARALVGEGFRAAAVA
+253 AAASLVAVGFRAAAVA
-268 LMHSYRNPV
+268 LMHSYRNPA
-277 HERRTER
+277 HEREAER
-284 ILRCAGFE
+284 VLRDAGFE

-322 VGEYLETTG
+322 VGGYLEATG
-331 AALSGGSKVG
+331 AALSGGAEVEAVEDG
-341 ARGVAPRVMT
+341 GPAPRVMT
-351 SAGGLASFAS
+351 SAGGLASFSS

-385 SGMERI
+385 SGTERV

-409 FEYNFEFRVGDATV
+409 FEYNFEFRVGDAVV

-485 AFGLPIDAAA
+485 AFGLPVDVAAA
-495 AERRSAEALSGLAGS
+495 VRRAAEALADLGGAG
-510 EEQLLGGFLQ
+510 EALLGGFLQ

-561 SELGMRTVI
+561 SELGMETVI

-580 VGLGHAVLERFAHRQ
+580 VGLGHAVVERFAHRQ
-595 VLAPLDAVAAGP
+595 VLEPLDGGGVAAAVGD
-607 LVEKLEQ
+607 LER
-614 EALAALVSERGANLE
+614 EALDRLLEERGVNLT

-637 VRLRLQGQET
+637 VRLRLLGQET
-647 ALEVELASAAHA
+647 ALEVEPGSADEA
-659 RSTGAI
+659 RSRDRI
-665 ASLFAERY
+665 AALFAERY
-673 RAVYGYPPPE
+673 LAVYGYPPPE

-701 GRLDRGRE
+701 ARL
-709 ERAAER
+709 ERRQARPDGEVTV
-715 GTGRRRAWFDPW
+715 GEHRAWFDGW
-727 KAAELLV
+727 RTAELLR
-734 REDLAPG
+734 REELAAG

-751 ERHSITVVEPGWDLR
+751 ERHSITVVEPGWNLR
-766 VDDAHALVL
+766 VDDAAALVL
-775 SRTADV
+775 SR

>member
-1 MMTSAGERCS
+1 MRG
-11 SSSLWQLWIDTG
+11 LWQLWIDTG
-23 GTFTDCIAIDP
+23 GTFTDCVAIDP
-34 GGSVQRVKVLSS
+34 AGAVQCIKVLSS
-46 GAVRARVVSNGV
+46 GAVRATVVTDGT
-58 DDLRLETPFDVPGGF
+58 DGLRLETPFDLPDGF
-73 FEGYGLI
+73 FEGYALT
-80 PLAGGAPVQVEEWAA
+80 PLAGGAPAQVEEWSA
-95 DGSCRLVESEGS
+95 DGSCRLADRKGR

-114 PRHPRTCPSAP
+114 PRHPRTSPSAR
-125 HRALGWNGSGF
+125 HRALGWSGSGF
-136 GPELVV
+136 ERDLVV

-148 NAPILAARIATGT
+148 NAPILAARIATGR
-161 ALGEPLPACDLR
+161 ALSEPLPACDLR

-242 LPLDEDGLRTA
+242 LPLDEDRLRTA

-268 LMHSYRNPV
+268 LMHSYRNPA
-277 HERRTER
+277 HERRVEQ
-284 ILRCAGFE
+284 ILCAAGFE

-322 VGEYLETTG
+322 VGGYLETTG
-331 AALSGGSKVG
+331 AALSGGSEAG
-341 ARGVAPRVMT
+341 AGGVAPRVMT
-351 SAGGLASFAS
+351 SAGGLASFSS

-385 SGMERI
+385 SGVERV

-485 AFGLPIDAAA
+485 AFGLPIDTAA
-495 AERRSAEALSGLAGS
+495 AERRSAEALGGLAGS

-595 VLAPLDAVAAGP
+595 VLAPLDGGRIGP
-607 LVEKLEQ
+607 LVEDLEQ

-647 ALEVELASAAHA
+647 ALEVEPASAAEA

-673 RAVYGYPPPE
+673 GAVYGYPPPE

-709 ERAAER
+709 ERAAEPV
-715 GTGRRRAWFDPW
+715 TGRRRAWFDGW
-727 KAAELLV
+727 RAAELLR
-734 REDLAPG
+734 REGLAPG
-741 FERSGPCLVQ
+741 FEQAGPCLVQ

-766 VDDAHALVL
+766 VDNAHALVL
-775 SRTADV
+775 SRSAGG

>member
-1 MMTSAGERCS
+1 MPP
-11 SSSLWQLWIDTG
+11 LWQLWIDTG
-23 GTFTDCIAIDP
+23 GTFTDCVAIDP
-34 GGSVQRVKVLSS
+34 AGAVQCIKVLSS
-46 GAVRARVVSNGV
+46 GAVRATVVSEDA
-58 DDLRLETPFDVPGGF
+58 DDFRLETPFDLPDRF
-73 FEGYGLI
+73 FEGYQLA
-80 PLAGGAPVQVEEWAA
+80 PLSGGAPARVQEWFT
-95 DGSCRLVESEGS
+95 DGSCRLASGGGS
-107 GNPGGAN
+107 GNGGIGID
-114 PRHPRTCPSAP
+114 RFER
-125 HRALGWNGSGF
+125 G
-136 GPELVV
+136 LVV

-148 NAPILAARIATGT
+148 NAPTLAARIVTGR

-178 GTNALLERAGSRT
+178 GTNALLERAGSPT
-191 VLFVTEG
+191 ALFVTAG

-213 FALNIERPAPLYERA
+213 FALHIERPAPLYERA

-242 LPLDEDGLRTA
+242 APLDENGLATA
-253 ARALVGEGFRAAAVA
+253 ARALVLEGFRAAAVA
-268 LMHSYRNPV
+268 LMHSYRNPT
-277 HERRTER
+277 HEQRAAE
-284 ILRCAGFE
+284 ILRAAGFE

-331 AALSGGSKVG
+331 AALAGGP
-341 ARGVAPRVMT
+341 AAERGSVAPRVMT
-351 SAGGLASFAS
+351 SAGGLASFSS

-385 SGMERI
+385 SGVERV

-485 AFGLPIDAAA
+485 AFGLPIDVAG
-495 AERRSAEALSGLAGS
+495 AERRSAEVLAGLEGV
-510 EEQLLGGFLQ
+510 EEELLGGFLQ

-561 SELGMRTVI
+561 AELGMRTVI
-570 VPVDTSLLSA
+570 VPLEPSLLSA

-595 VLAPLDAVAAGP
+595 VLAPLEDAGVGQ
-607 LVEKLEQ
+607 LVEELEQ
-614 EALAALVSERGANLE
+614 EALTRLVSERGANLE

-637 VRLRLQGQET
+637 VRLRLRGQET
-647 ALEVELASAAHA
+647 ALEVEPASAAESNSAAAVA
-659 RSTGAI
+659 R
-665 ASLFAERY
+665 LFAERY

-683 HPIEVESIRVL
+683 RPIEVESIRVL
-694 ASTAPAA
+694 ASTASAAARLGRTGAAPAGEPPP
-701 GRLDRGRE
+701 GRHRS
-709 ERAAER
+709 
-715 GTGRRRAWFDPW
+715 WFDGW
-727 KAAELLV
+727 RTSEILQ
-734 REDLAPG
+734 REGLAPG
-741 FERSGPCLVQ
+741 FECSGPCLVQ
-751 ERHSITVVEPGWDLR
+751 ERHSITVVEPGWALR
-766 VDDAHALVL
+766 IDDAHALVL
-775 SRTADV
+775 ESRLVSPDAGG

>member
-1 MMTSAGERCS
+1 MP
-11 SSSLWQLWIDTG
+11 SLWQLWIDTG
-23 GTFTDCIAIDP
+23 GTFTDCVAIDP
-34 GGSVQRVKVLSS
+34 AGSVQCVKVLSS
-46 GAVRARVVSNGV
+46 GAVRATVVSDGAAG
-58 DDLRLETPFDVPGGF
+58 LRLETPFDLPEGF
-73 FEGYGLI
+73 FVGYGLT
-80 PLAGGAPVQVEEWAA
+80 PLAGGAPVRVEAWSAEGVLRLAA
-95 DGSCRLVESEGS
+95 ANGTS
-107 GNPGGAN
+107 GEPVLEPGQ
-114 PRHPRTCPSAP
+114 
-125 HRALGWNGSGF
+125 
-136 GPELVV
+136 VV
-142 ELVSPE
+142 ELTSPE
-148 NAPILAARIATGT
+148 NAPILAARIATGRR
-161 ALGEPLPACDLR
+161 LGEALPACDLR

-198 FADLLLIGDQARPDI
+198 FGDLLLIGDQARPDI
-213 FALNIERPAPLYERA
+213 FALAIERPAPLYERA
-228 VEVGGRLDAEGREL
+228 VEVGGRLDAEGCEL
-242 LPLDEDGLRTA
+242 RPLDEERLRTS
-253 ARALVGEGFRAAAVA
+253 ARALVREGFRAAAVA
-268 LMHSYRNPV
+268 LMHSYRNPA
-277 HERRTER
+277 HERRVEG
-284 ILRCAGFE
+284 ILRDAGFD

-322 VGEYLETTG
+322 IGGYLETTG
-331 AALSGGSKVG
+331 AALSGGPGAGDRVG
-341 ARGVAPRVMT
+341 GGAMPRVMT
-351 SAGGLASFAS
+351 SAGGLASFSS

-385 SGMERI
+385 SGLERV

-485 AFGLPIDAAA
+485 AFGLPIDTAA
-495 AERRSAEALSGLAGS
+495 AEGRAAEALAELDGAG
-510 EEQLLGGFLQ
+510 EELLGGFLQ

-530 RRISISRGYDPA
+530 RRVSISRGYDPA

-595 VLAPLDAVAAGP
+595 VLETLNGARLGP
-607 LVEKLEQ
+607 LVRQLED
-614 EALAALVSERGANLE
+614 EALAQLVSEQGANLE

-647 ALEVELASAAHA
+647 ALEVEPASGREAGSAEVVAA
-659 RSTGAI
+659 
-665 ASLFAERY
+665 LFADRY
-673 RAVYGYPPPE
+673 RAVYGYPPPDHPIE
-683 HPIEVESIRVL
+683 HPIEIESIRVL

-701 GRLDRGRE
+701 ARLEHDREDRVAGS
-709 ERAAER
+709 AAR
-715 GTGRRRAWFDPW
+715 SRRAWFGGW
-727 KAAELLV
+727 RAAELV
-734 REDLAPG
+734 HRESLAAG
-741 FERSGPCLVQ
+741 FEHPGPCLVQ
-751 ERHSITVVEPGWDLR
+751 ERHSITVVEPGWSLC
-766 VDDAHALVL
+766 VDSARALVL
-775 SRTADV
+775 SRDP

>member
-1 MMTSAGERCS
+1 MRA
-11 SSSLWQLWIDTG
+11 LWQLWIDTG
-23 GTFTDCIAIDP
+23 GTFTDCVAIDP
-34 GGSVQRVKVLSS
+34 AGAVQCIKVLSS
-46 GAVRARVVSNGV
+46 GAVRATVVSDGT
-58 DDLRLETPFDVPGGF
+58 DGLRLETPFDLPDGF
-73 FEGYGLI
+73 FEGYALT
-80 PLAGGAPVQVEEWAA
+80 PLAGGAPVQVERWSAGGFCRLA
-95 DGSCRLVESEGS
+95 DGRGSE
-107 GNPGGAN
+107 NPGGAN
-114 PRHPRTCPSAP
+114 PRHPRTSPSAR
-125 HRALGWNGSGF
+125 HRALGWNGGGF
-136 GPELVV
+136 ERDLVV

-148 NAPILAARIATGT
+148 NAPILAARIATGRG
-161 ALGEPLPACDLR
+161 LSESLPACDLR

-228 VEVGGRLDAEGREL
+228 VEVAGRLDAEGREL
-242 LPLDEDGLRTA
+242 SPLDEDGLRTA

-268 LMHSYRNPV
+268 LMHSYRNPA
-277 HERRTER
+277 HEGRVEQ
-284 ILRCAGFE
+284 ILRASGFE
-292 TVSCS
+292 AVSCS

-312 AVVDAYLGRA
+312 AVVDAYLGRV
-322 VGEYLETTG
+322 VGGYLETTG
-331 AALSGGSKVG
+331 AALSGGSEAG
-341 ARGVAPRVMT
+341 TSGVAPRVMT
-351 SAGGLASFAS
+351 SAGGLASFSS

-385 SGMERI
+385 SGMERV

-485 AFGLPIDAAA
+485 
-495 AERRSAEALSGLAGS
+495 
-510 EEQLLGGFLQ
+510 
-520 VANERMADAI
+520 
-530 RRISISRGYDPA
+530 

-595 VLAPLDAVAAGP
+595 VLEPLDGGRIGP
-607 LVEKLEQ
+607 LVEDLEQ

-637 VRLRLQGQET
+637 VRLRLRGQET
-647 ALEVELASAAHA
+647 ALEVEPASAAEA

-709 ERAAER
+709 ERSAEP
-715 GTGRRRAWFDPW
+715 GTGRRRAWFDGW
-727 KAAELLV
+727 RAAELLR
-734 REDLAPG
+734 REDIAPG
-741 FERSGPCLVQ
+741 FEQAGPCLVQ

-766 VDDAHALVL
+766 VDDAKALVL
-775 SRTADV
+775 SRTAGG

>member
-1 MMTSAGERCS
+1 MESDVP
-11 SSSLWQLWIDTG
+11 SLWQLWIDTG

-34 GGSVQRVKVLSS
+34 AGAARSVKVLSS
-46 GAVRARVVSNGV
+46 GAVRATVRSNGV
-58 DDLRLETPFDVPGGF
+58 RGLRLQTPFDVPDGF
-73 FEGYGLI
+73 FAGYGVARLE
-80 PLAGGAPVQVEEWAA
+80 GGSPDGGEAARVDTWSA
-95 DGSCRLVESEGS
+95 DGTCRLRPDGDV
-107 GNPGGAN
+107 A
-114 PRHPRTCPSAP
+114 A
-125 HRALGWNGSGF
+125 ASGF
-136 GPELVV
+136 EPGQVL

-148 NAPILAARIATGT
+148 NAPILAARIATGR
-161 ALGEPLPACDLR
+161 ALHEALPPCDLR

-191 VLFVTEG
+191 ALFVTEG
-198 FADLLLIGDQARPDI
+198 FGDLLLIGDQARPDI
-213 FALNIERPAPLYERA
+213 FALHIERPAPLYERS

-242 LPLDEDGLRTA
+242 EPLDEAGLSA
-253 ARALVGEGFRAAAVA
+253 AAAGLVAVGFRAAAVA
-268 LMHSYRNPV
+268 LMHSYRNPA
-277 HERRTER
+277 HEREAER
-284 ILRCAGFE
+284 VLRDAGFE

-322 VGEYLETTG
+322 VGGYLEATG
-331 AALSGGSKVG
+331 AALSGGAEVEAVEDG
-341 ARGVAPRVMT
+341 GPAPRVMT
-351 SAGGLASFAS
+351 SAGGLASFSS

-385 SGMERI
+385 SGTERV

-409 FEYNFEFRVGDATV
+409 FEYNFEFRVGDAVV

-466 GGPLTIT
+466 GGRLTIT

-485 AFGLPIDAAA
+485 AFGLPVDVAAA
-495 AERRSAEALSGLAGS
+495 VRRAAEALADLGGAG
-510 EEQLLGGFLQ
+510 EALLGGFLQ

-561 SELGMRTVI
+561 SELGMETVI

-580 VGLGHAVLERFAHRQ
+580 VGLGHAVVERFAHRQ
-595 VLAPLDAVAAGP
+595 VLEPLDGGGVAAA
-607 LVEKLEQ
+607 VEDLEQ
-614 EALAALVSERGANLE
+614 EALDRLLEERGVNLT

-637 VRLRLQGQET
+637 VRLRLLGQET
-647 ALEVELASAAHA
+647 ALEVEPGSADEA
-659 RSTGAI
+659 RSRDRI
-665 ASLFAERY
+665 AALFAERY
-673 RAVYGYPPPE
+673 LAVYGYPPPE

-701 GRLDRGRE
+701 ARL
-709 ERAAER
+709 ERRQARPDGEVTV
-715 GTGRRRAWFDPW
+715 GEHRAWFDGW
-727 KAAELLV
+727 RTAELLR
-734 REDLAPG
+734 REELAAG

-751 ERHSITVVEPGWDLR
+751 ERHSITVVEPGWNLR
-766 VDDAHALVL
+766 VDDAAALVL
-775 SRTADV
+775 SR

>member
-1 MMTSAGERCS
+1 MPP
-11 SSSLWQLWIDTG
+11 LWQLWIDTG
-23 GTFTDCIAIDP
+23 GTFTDCVAIDP
-34 GGSVQRVKVLSS
+34 AGAVQCIKVLSS
-46 GAVRARVVSNGV
+46 GAVRATVVSDSV
-58 DDLRLETPFDVPGGF
+58 DGLRLETPFDLPDRF
-73 FEGYGLI
+73 FEGYDLA
-80 PLAGGAPVQVEEWAA
+80 PLAGGAPARVEEWSA
-95 DGSCRLVESEGS
+95 DGSCRLAEGS
-107 GNPGGAN
+107 GNGKTG
-114 PRHPRTCPSAP
+114 RFERD
-125 HRALGWNGSGF
+125 
-136 GPELVV
+136 LVA

-148 NAPILAARIATGT
+148 NAPILAARIATAT

-191 VLFVTEG
+191 VLFVTDG

-228 VEVGGRLDAEGREL
+228 VEIGGRLDAEGREL
-242 LPLDEDGLRTA
+242 LPLDEEGLMKA
-253 ARALVGEGFRAAAVA
+253 ARALAVEGFRAAAVA
-268 LMHSYRNPV
+268 LMHSYRNPA
-277 HERRTER
+277 HEQRAAG
-284 ILRCAGFE
+284 ILREAGFE

-322 VGEYLETTG
+322 VGGYLETTG
-331 AALSGGSKVG
+331 AALSGGPAAEDG
-341 ARGVAPRVMT
+341 RVAPRVMT
-351 SAGGLASFAS
+351 SAGGLASFSS

-370 GPAGGVVGAAAAGRA
+370 GPAGGVVGAAAAGRL
-385 SGMERI
+385 SGTERV

-485 AFGLPIDAAA
+485 AFGLPIDVAA
-495 AERRSAEALSGLAGS
+495 AERRSAEVLAGLTGA
-510 EEQLLGGFLQ
+510 EEELLGGFLQ

-561 SELGMRTVI
+561 TELGMRTVI

-595 VLAPLDAVAAGP
+595 VLEPLEAVALGP
-607 LVEKLEQ
+607 LVEELEQ
-614 EALAALVSERGANLE
+614 GALAALVSERGANLE

-647 ALEVELASAAHA
+647 ALEVEPDSAAES

-665 ASLFAERY
+665 ATLFAERY

-694 ASTAPAA
+694 ASTAPTA
-701 GRLDRGRE
+701 GRLARGGE
-709 ERAAER
+709 ERTQEP
-715 GTGRRRAWFDPW
+715 GTRSRRAWFDGW
-727 KAAELLV
+727 RAAELLL

-741 FERSGPCLVQ
+741 FEQTVPCLVQ
-751 ERHSITVVEPGWDLR
+751 ERHSITVVEPGWCLR
-766 VDDAHALVL
+766 VDDALALVL
-775 SRTADV
+775 SRAGR

>member
-1 MMTSAGERCS
+1 VPP
-11 SSSLWQLWIDTG
+11 LWQLWIDTG
-23 GTFTDCIAIDP
+23 GTFTDCIALDP
-34 GGSVQRVKVLSS
+34 AGSSQCVKVLSS
-46 GAVRARVVSNGV
+46 GAVRATVVSNGPQGT
-58 DDLRLETPFDVPGGF
+58 RLETRFDLPEGF
-73 FEGYGLI
+73 FAGYRAV
-80 PLAGGAPVQVEEWAA
+80 PLDEGAPALVEQWSA
-95 DGSCRLVESEGS
+95 DGTCVLRPAEAGAGTPAFE
-107 GNPGGAN
+107 PGQV
-114 PRHPRTCPSAP
+114 
-125 HRALGWNGSGF
+125 L
-136 GPELVV
+136 EL
-142 ELVSPE
+142 LSPE
-148 NAPILAARIATGT
+148 NAPILAARIATAR
-161 ALGEPLPACDLR
+161 ALDESLPPCDLR

-213 FALNIERPAPLYERA
+213 FALAVERPAPLYERS

-242 LPLDEDGLRTA
+242 EPLDEDGLRTA
-253 ARALVGEGFRAAAVA
+253 ARSLVAEGFRAAAVA
-268 LMHSYRNPV
+268 LMHSYRNPD
-277 HERRTER
+277 HERRAER
-284 ILRCAGFE
+284 ILRSAGFG

-322 VGEYLETTG
+322 VGGYLETTG
-331 AALSGGSKVG
+331 AALSGERSGG
-341 ARGVAPRVMT
+341 RGEEAGEAAGVAPRVMT
-351 SAGGLASFAS
+351 SAGGLAGFSS

-385 SGMERI
+385 SGHDRV

-409 FEYNFEFRVGDATV
+409 FEYNFEFRVGDAVV

-431 TVAAGGGSICG
+431 TVASGGGSICR

-473 DVNLLLGRIDPA
+473 DVNLLLGRIDPT
-485 AFGLPIDAAA
+485 AFGLPIVVAA
-495 AERRSAEALSGLAGS
+495 AERRAAEALAGLGGIN
-510 EEQLLGGFLQ
+510 EELLGGFLAI
-520 VANERMADAI
+520 ANERMADAI
-530 RRISISRGYDPA
+530 RRISISRGYDPT

-561 SELGMRTVI
+561 SELGMETVI

-595 VLAPLDAVAAGP
+595 VLEPLDGGGVGSV
-607 LVEKLEQ
+607 VERLER
-614 EALAALVSERGANLE
+614 EALSRLLEERGANLE

-637 VRLRLQGQET
+637 VRLRLLGQET
-647 ALEVELASAAHA
+647 ALEVEPGSTEEA
-659 RSTGAI
+659 RSAD
-665 ASLFAERY
+665 ALAALFAERY
-673 RAVYGYPPPE
+673 RAVYGYPPPD

-701 GRLDRGRE
+701 ARLDR
-709 ERAAER
+709 A
-715 GTGRRRAWFDPW
+715 GTASGHEVEVGEYLAWFDGW
-727 KAAELLV
+727 RTAALLD

-741 FERSGPCLVQ
+741 SGRPGPCLVQ
-751 ERHSITVVEPGWDLR
+751 ERHSITVVEPGWNLR

-775 SRTADV
+775 GRDGTSGAEGRI

>member
-1 MMTSAGERCS
+1 MPP
-11 SSSLWQLWIDTG
+11 LWQLWIDTG
-23 GTFTDCIAIDP
+23 GTFTDCVAIDP
-34 GGSVQRVKVLSS
+34 EGSSRCVKVLSS
-46 GAVRARVVSNGV
+46 GAVRATVVSNGARGP
-58 DDLRLETPFDVPGGF
+58 RLETRFDLPDGFFAGYRAAPLGEGAPALVERWSADGTCGLRPAVPG
-73 FEGYGLI
+73 
-80 PLAGGAPVQVEEWAA
+80 AGDPVYRPGQV
-95 DGSCRLVESEGS
+95 L
-107 GNPGGAN
+107 
-114 PRHPRTCPSAP
+114 
-125 HRALGWNGSGF
+125 
-136 GPELVV
+136 

-161 ALGEPLPACDLR
+161 ALREPLPPCDLR

-191 VLFVTEG
+191 ALFVTEG
-198 FADLLLIGDQARPDI
+198 FGDLLLIGDQARPDI
-213 FALNIERPAPLYERA
+213 FALAVERPAPLYERS
-228 VEVGGRLDAEGREL
+228 VEVAGRLDAAGREL
-242 LPLDEDGLRTA
+242 VPLDEDALEGA
-253 ARALVGEGFRAAAVA
+253 ARALVDEGFRAAAVA
-268 LMHSYRNPV
+268 FMHSYRNPD
-277 HERRTER
+277 HERRAER
-284 ILRCAGFE
+284 VLRAAGFG

-322 VGEYLETTG
+322 VGGYLETTG
-331 AALSGGSKVG
+331 AALAGGRGPDAGESG
-341 ARGVAPRVMT
+341 GVAPRVMT

-385 SGMERI
+385 SGHERV

-409 FEYNFEFRVGDATV
+409 FEYNFEFRVGDAVV

-431 TVAAGGGSICG
+431 TVAAGGGSICR

-485 AFGLPIDAAA
+485 AFGLPIDVAA
-495 AERRSAEALSGLAGS
+495 AERRAAEALAGLGGGA
-510 EEQLLGGFLQ
+510 ERLLGGFLAI
-520 VANERMADAI
+520 ANERMADAI

-561 SELGMRTVI
+561 SELGMETVV

-595 VLAPLDAVAAGP
+595 VLEPLDGGGVGAAVDA
-607 LVEKLEQ
+607 LER
-614 EALAALVSERGANLE
+614 EALGRLLEERGANLE

-637 VRLRLQGQET
+637 VRLRLLGQET
-647 ALEVELASAAHA
+647 ALEVEPASAEEA
-659 RSTGAI
+659 RSADGI
-665 ASLFAERY
+665 AALFAERY

-683 HPIEVESIRVL
+683 HPIEVESVRVL

-701 GRLDRGRE
+701 ARLDREGGGPAGDVGVGE
-709 ERAAER
+709 
-715 GTGRRRAWFDPW
+715 RRAWFDGW
-727 KAAELLV
+727 RTAALLRREEL
-734 REDLAPG
+734 AAG

-751 ERHSITVVEPGWDLR
+751 ERHSITVVEPGWKLR
-766 VDDAHALVL
+766 VDEAGALVL
-775 SRTADV
+775 RFDAA

>member
-1 MMTSAGERCS
+1 VPP
-11 SSSLWQLWIDTG
+11 LWQLWIDTG
-23 GTFTDCIAIDP
+23 GTFTDCVATSPD
-34 GGSVQRVKVLSS
+34 GAVQCIKVLSS
-46 GAVRARVVSNGV
+46 GAVRATVVSEQANG
-58 DDLRLETPFDVPGGF
+58 LRLKTPFDLPERF
-73 FEGYGLI
+73 FEGYDLA
-80 PLAGGAPVQVEEWAA
+80 PLSGGAPARVKEWLA
-95 DGSCRLVESEGS
+95 DGSCRLEEGS
-107 GNPGGAN
+107 GSRKAN
-114 PRHPRTCPSAP
+114 RFERD
-125 HRALGWNGSGF
+125 N
-136 GPELVV
+136 VV

-148 NAPILAARIATGT
+148 NAPILAARIATAT
-161 ALGEPLPACDLR
+161 ALGEALPACDLR

-191 VLFVTEG
+191 ALFVTEG

-242 LPLDEDGLRTA
+242 VPLDEEGLAAA
-253 ARALVGEGFRAAAVA
+253 ARSLALEGFRAAAVA
-268 LMHSYRNPV
+268 LMHSYRNPA
-277 HERRTER
+277 HERLAAG
-284 ILRCAGFE
+284 ILRAAGFE

-322 VGEYLETTG
+322 VGGYLETTG
-331 AALSGGSKVG
+331 AALSGVSPEEKG
-341 ARGVAPRVMT
+341 RVAPRVMT
-351 SAGGLASFAS
+351 SAGGLASFSS

-385 SGMERI
+385 SGVERV

-485 AFGLPIDAAA
+485 AFGLPIDVAA
-495 AERRSAEALSGLAGS
+495 AERRSAEVLAGLSG
-510 EEQLLGGFLQ
+510 EEEELLGGFLQ

-561 SELGMRTVI
+561 TELGMRTVI
-570 VPVDTSLLSA
+570 VPRDTSLLSA
-580 VGLGHAVLERFAHRQ
+580 VGLGQAVLERFAHRQ
-595 VLAPLDAVAAGP
+595 VLEPLNAATVGP
-607 LVEKLEQ
+607 LVEELER
-614 EALAALVSERGANLE
+614 EALAQLVGERGANLE

-647 ALEVELASAAHA
+647 ALEVEPASVAEA
-659 RSTGAI
+659 RSAR
-665 ASLFAERY
+665 AVSALFADRY
-673 RAVYGYPPPE
+673 RAIYGYPPPA

-694 ASTAPAA
+694 ASTTPAA
-701 GRLDRGRE
+701 ARPTRGPS
-709 ERAAER
+709 R
-715 GTGRRRAWFDPW
+715 GFSEPAPRTCRAWLAGWRQVD
-727 KAAELLV
+727 LLL
-734 REDLAPG
+734 RDRLSSG
-741 FERSGPCLVQ
+741 FERPGPCLVQ
-751 ERHSITVVEPGWDLR
+751 ERHSIAVVEPGWRLH
-766 VDDAHALVL
+766 VDDADALVL
-775 SRTADV
+775 SRTEH

>member
-1 MMTSAGERCS
+1 MTP
-11 SSSLWQLWIDTG
+11 LWQLWIDTG
-23 GTFTDCIAIDP
+23 GTFTDCVAIDP
-34 GGSVQRVKVLSS
+34 TGSVQCVKVLSS
-46 GAVRARVVSNGV
+46 GAVRATVVSNGE
-58 DDLRLETPFDVPGGF
+58 DGLRLKAPFDLPSGF
-73 FEGYGLI
+73 FAGYELT
-80 PLAGGAPVQVEEWAA
+80 PLAGGAPARVAEWSAE
-95 DGSCRLVESEGS
+95 GFCRVA
-107 GNPGGAN
+107 GAN
-114 PRHPRTCPSAP
+114 GSAE
-125 HRALGWNGSGF
+125 RRRF
-136 GPELVV
+136 ECDQVV
-142 ELVSPE
+142 ELTSPE
-148 NAPILAARIATGT
+148 NAPILAARIATGRGLDE
-161 ALGEPLPACDLR
+161 ALPACDLR

-198 FADLLLIGDQARPDI
+198 FGDLLVIGDQARPDI
-213 FALNIERPAPLYERA
+213 FALAIERPAPLYERA
-228 VEVGGRLDAEGREL
+228 VEVGGRLDAAGCEL
-242 LPLDEDGLRTA
+242 QPLDEDGLLASAQT
-253 ARALVGEGFRAAAVA
+253 LVGEGFRAAAVA
-268 LMHSYRNPV
+268 LMHSYRNPA
-277 HERRTER
+277 HERRVER
-284 ILRCAGFE
+284 ILRGAGFN

-322 VGEYLETTG
+322 VGGYLETTG
-331 AALSGGSKVG
+331 AALSGGPEDG
-341 ARGVAPRVMT
+341 DRGRGGVEPRVMT
-351 SAGGLASFAS
+351 SAGGLASFSS

-385 SGMERI
+385 SGMERV

-431 TVAAGGGSICG
+431 TVAAGGGSICR

-485 AFGLPIDAAA
+485 AFGLPIDTAA
-495 AERRSAEALSGLAGS
+495 AERRAAEALDGLGGA
-510 EEQLLGGFLQ
+510 EEDLLGGFLAI
-520 VANERMADAI
+520 ANERMADAI

-561 SELGMRTVI
+561 SELGMRTVV

-595 VLAPLDAVAAGP
+595 VLEPLDGGAVGP
-607 LVEKLEQ
+607 LVEQLEEEALEQ
-614 EALAALVSERGANLE
+614 LVSERGANLE

-647 ALEVELASAAHA
+647 ALEVAPASAEAA
-659 RSTGAI
+659 CSPEVV
-665 ASLFAERY
+665 ASLFADRY
-673 RAVYGYPPPE
+673 RAVYGYPPPD

-701 GRLDRGRE
+701 ARL
-709 ERAAER
+709 ERAREDRAAGSAAR
-715 GTGRRRAWFDPW
+715 RRRAWFAGW
-727 KAAELLV
+727 RAAELV
-734 REDLAPG
+734 HRESLARG
-741 FERSGPCLVQ
+741 FERPGPCLVQ
-751 ERHSITVVEPGWDLR
+751 ERHSITVVEPGWNLR
-766 VDDAHALVL
+766 VDPARALIL
-775 SRTADV
+775 SRDT